1 MKKTELIY
9 FYLKRVNNYQ
19 DYIIQI
25 KNIQV
30 ESKNLIR

>member
-9 FYLKRVNNYQ
+9 FYSKRINNYQ

-30 ESKNLIR
+30 KSKNLIR